1 MPERAAPAFD
11 PYAILQ
17 ALEDHRVQCVL
28 IGGFARVLQGT
39 EEITRGVDIVPST
52 RGDNLQRLEAALQQ
66 LGATRPDGRGIEIS
80 EATVAERPVIPLIT
94 DHGEMKVVPT
104 PEGTRGFDDLRRAAN
119 REPLG
124 RGVKPQV
131 ASIGDL
137 ARMASAYDR
146 ERFYSQVMQL
156 RRLTALE
163 HSRSRVI
170 ER

>member
-1 MPERAAPAFD
+1 MDLGTGD
-11 PYAILQ
+11 PVEL
-17 ALEDHRVQCVL
+17 R
-28 IGGFARVLQGT
+28 
-39 EEITRGVDIVPST
+39 
-52 RGDNLQRLEAALQQ
+52 
-66 LGATRPDGRGIEIS
+66 
-80 EATVAERPVIPLIT
+80 T
-94 DHGEMKVVPT
+94 DHGQLKVVPT

-124 RGVKPQV
+124 RGVRPRV
-131 ASIGDL
+131 ASVGDL

-146 ERFYSQVMQL
+146 ERFFSQIAQL

>member
-1 MPERAAPAFD
+1 MPEKRPRLD
-11 PYAILQ
+11 PYGIFR
-17 ALEDHRVQCVL
+17 ALDRHRVQYVL

-52 RGDNLQRLEAALQQ
+52 RGDNLRRLEAAL
-66 LGATRPDGRGIEIS
+66 GEIG
-80 EATVAERPVIPLIT
+80 AERTDGGELGLAEADGAHQPVVELIT
-94 DHGEMKVVPT
+94 DHGEVKVVPT
-104 PEGTRGFDDLRRAAN
+104 PEGTRGYDDLRRAAN

-124 RGVKPQV
+124 RGVRPPV

-137 ARMASAYDR
+137 ARMASAHDR
-146 ERFYSQVMQL
+146 ERYLDQVRQL

-163 HSRSRVI
+163 RTRSRVI

>member
-1 MPERAAPAFD
+1 MPKKPGPFD

-17 ALEDHRVQCVL
+17 ALDDHRIQYVL
-28 IGGFARVLQGT
+28 IGAFARVLQGT
-39 EEITRGVDIVPST
+39 EELTRGIDIAPST
-52 RGDNLQRLEAALQQ
+52 REENLARLNTTLQD
-66 LGATRPDGRGIEIS
+66 LGATRPDGRRIELN
-80 EATVAERPVIPLIT
+80 EATVGDRPVIPLIT
-94 DHGEMKVVPT
+94 DHGQIKIVAT
-104 PEGTRGFDDLRRAAN
+104 PNGTRGYDDLRRAAN

-124 RGVKPQV
+124 RGVRPSV

-146 ERFYSQVMQL
+146 ERYFSQVLQL